1 MIFFFLNIDFNVLN
15 KFNLKKKKYV
25 ILNFYFVD
33 VNECLNFIMNKCF
46 FFNNCVNILGFYNCI
61 CLIGYFLENDGRI
74 CIGKNDE
81 FNRVLFVYISLN

>member
-1 MIFFFLNIDFNVLN
+1 
-15 KFNLKKKKYV
+15 
-25 ILNFYFVD
+25 
-33 VNECLNFIMNKCF
+33 MNKCF

-81 FNRVLFVYISLN
+81 FNRFLFVYISLNKFL